1 MVVYFHPEFPFIA
14 PNPWLLVL
22 LHIVSVVWG
31 TWMFH
36 QVLFPIF
43 PVKGINND
51 CINFLYSSSIQTMQW
66 NAISLRITAR
76 SIECMNSTCCT
87 EIVFSLMGV
96 ISVTRDVAFTLK
108 TKEKQ
113 THNHWITKMP
123 IGQGESD
130 TSCSKIRFALTS
142 NNWMRLN
149 ISWIIK
155 AEVADLSAKAKGW
168 GR

>member
-123 IGQGESD
+123 IGQGES
-130 TSCSKIRFALTS
+130 AHQLQ
-142 NNWMRLN
+142 
-149 ISWIIK
+149 
-155 AEVADLSAKAKGW
+155 
-168 GR
+168 

>member
-22 LHIVSVVWG
+22 LHIISVVWG

-96 ISVTRDVAFTLK
+96 ISVTRDVAFTL
-108 TKEKQ
+108 EKFKVFFRNKNRCDPFLH
-113 THNHWITKMP
+113 TYGATNENTCKLVSNI
-123 IGQGESD
+123 
-130 TSCSKIRFALTS
+130 CSYKYH
-142 NNWMRLN
+142 
-149 ISWIIK
+149 
-155 AEVADLSAKAKGW
+155 E
-168 GR
+168 